1 MLVTENLRVALRT
14 GWDSWLL
21 EDYPSSSATT
31 ELWVSITGS
40 HGLFSWMLQ
49 VLSITS
55 ISSIQNWKEK
65 DMESVGMQGVGPLSW
80 ESNCVTVGNKIFT
93 VSLEQL

>member
-1 MLVTENLRVALRT
+1 MALRT

-21 EDYPSSSATT
+21 QDCPSSSAMT
-31 ELWVSITGS
+31 ELWVSIAGS
-40 HGLFSWMLQ
+40 HGFFSWMLQ

-55 ISSIQNWKEK
+55 LKSSIQNWKEK
-65 DMESVGMQGVGPLSW
+65 DMESVGMQGIGPLSW